1 MTQSKQ
7 PTSTRKQPT
16 STPSRMLPGMGGPGF
31 CSGPRVSAESFNVG
45 DITSSSSCLPQ
56 NLMSRLK
63 GGCQGIR
70 SSQGQAFLS
79 ASYPPVALQWR
90 RFLNGC
96 IGPAHHPTATLPA
109 LYCPGF
115 GTGLR
120 EKPELAHPVASGAV
134 FPAPPQGF
142 PVSAK
147 PVPQPGFHV
156 SFASVWELCACVRVF
171 VEEGSFLSNGLR
183 KEKECSLQPPGSLG
197 QGYGPRRTV
206 CGAGQLVAST
216 RNSRDPVTPTSS
228 LPCPQYLVLYTK
240 DDLAHLPPRDT
251 TVTRSSVSL

>member
-1 MTQSKQ
+1 MACIWGTGEQQASE
-7 PTSTRKQPT
+7 
-16 STPSRMLPGMGGPGF
+16 LG
-31 CSGPRVSAESFNVG
+31 
-45 DITSSSSCLPQ
+45 SSHIC
-56 NLMSRLK
+56 
-63 GGCQGIR
+63 
-70 SSQGQAFLS
+70 A
-79 ASYPPVALQWR
+79 V
-90 RFLNGC
+90 
-96 IGPAHHPTATLPA
+96 PA

-120 EKPELAHPVASGAV
+120 EKPELAQPVASGVV

-183 KEKECSLQPPGSLG
+183 KGKECSLQPPGSLG

-228 LPCPQYLVLYTK
+228 PPCPQYLVLYTK

>member
-1 MTQSKQ
+1 MAGLAL
-7 PTSTRKQPT
+7 PTIK
-16 STPSRMLPGMGGPGF
+16 LLH
-31 CSGPRVSAESFNVG
+31 VG
-45 DITSSSSCLPQ
+45 IAGEEMHNASVPLGLFTKGEGSSPIC
-56 NLMSRLK
+56 
-63 GGCQGIR
+63 
-70 SSQGQAFLS
+70 A
-79 ASYPPVALQWR
+79 V
-90 RFLNGC
+90 
-96 IGPAHHPTATLPA
+96 PA
-109 LYCPGF
+109 LYCPSF

-183 KEKECSLQPPGSLG
+183 KGKECSLQPPGSLG
-197 QGYGPRRTV
+197 QEYGPRRTV
-206 CGAGQLVAST
+206 CGADQLAAST

-228 LPCPQYLVLYTK
+228 SPCPQYLVMYTK
-240 DDLAHLPPRDT
+240 DDLAHLPPRGT
-251 TVTRSSVSL
+251 TVMRSSVSL